1 MNRRTVCYLRI
12 TAQAGDL
19 HFSVFCTR
27 HSLECRRM
35 EVFRWIE
42 RLAGQLHWRTYELT
56 ISGASSMEANERKHA
71 LFENRYPAS

>member
-1 MNRRTVCYLRI
+1 
-12 TAQAGDL
+12 
-19 HFSVFCTR
+19 
-27 HSLECRRM
+27 M